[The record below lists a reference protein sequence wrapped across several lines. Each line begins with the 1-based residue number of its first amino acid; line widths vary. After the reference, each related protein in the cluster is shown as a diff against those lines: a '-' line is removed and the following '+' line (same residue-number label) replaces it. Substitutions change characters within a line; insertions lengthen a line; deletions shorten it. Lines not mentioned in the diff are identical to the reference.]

1 MTQSS
6 DLVAATAAPSA
17 PSKTKRFA
25 QVAGAAALSV
35 GLMGTFAFPAYATP
49 DSSGPGADGLNEQ
62 LSATAFSDTDS
73 ANVQNL
79 TVSESTAN
87 ENVAVDALAG
97 TAKTSDDQAQA
108 AEEKVK
114 AAEDQAK
121 QDAQDEAAEALEAQ
135 QASASDDAAPAD
147 DVAGEDIPS
156 GEGAGAI
163 VNAAR
168 AQLGVM
174 QDCTAL
180 VEKSLRAAGIPAGDL
195 GTQVG
200 EYTALGGKQISSGSM
215 APGDILVWPGAHV
228 AVYIGNGQAVHGGW
242 NGGTTAIG
250 PISGGTMGGGPG
262 AVVRF

>member
-35 GLMGTFAFPAYATP
+35 GLMGTFAFPAYATF
-49 DSSGPGADGLNEQ
+49 DDAGNGPDGL
-62 LSATAFSDTDS
+62 SAS
-73 ANVQNL
+73 
-79 TVSESTAN
+79 
-87 ENVAVDALAG
+87 
-97 TAKTSDDQAQA
+97 A
-108 AEEKVK
+108 AEYSAPLEGAQSLTAPAAPIETADVAPATVATTENADQEKAEADAEREADAK
-114 AAEDQAK
+114 AEAE
-121 QDAQDEAAEALEAQ
+121 AEALAAQ
-135 QASASDDAAPAD
+135 QESAASDDAAPAD

-163 VNAAR
+163 VDAAK

-200 EYTALGGKQISSGSM
+200 EYTALGGKQVSTGSM

>member
-6 DLVAATAAPSA
+6 ELVAATTAPSA

-35 GLMGTFAFPAYATP
+35 GLMGTFAFPAYATF
-49 DSSGPGADGLNEQ
+49 DDAGNGPDGL
-62 LSATAFSDTDS
+62 S
-73 ANVQNL
+73 
-79 TVSESTAN
+79 
-87 ENVAVDALAG
+87 
-97 TAKTSDDQAQA
+97 QA
-108 AEEKVK
+108 AEYGAPVENAQSLTAPELEADVVDVAPASSANTAEADAVEKAEAEAEAKKK
-114 AAEDQAK
+114 ADAEAAK
-121 QDAQDEAAEALEAQ
+121 EAEALEAQ
-135 QASASDDAAPAD
+135 QGAGSDDAAPAD
-147 DVAGEDIPS
+147 EPAGEDIPS

-163 VNAAR
+163 VSAAK
-168 AQLGVM
+168 AQLGVA

-200 EYTALGGKQISSGSM
+200 EYTALGGKQVSTGSM

>member
-6 DLVAATAAPSA
+6 ELVAATTAPSA

-35 GLMGTFAFPAYATP
+35 GLMGTFAFPAYATF
-49 DSSGPGADGLNEQ
+49 DDAGNGPDGL
-62 LSATAFSDTDS
+62 S
-73 ANVQNL
+73 
-79 TVSESTAN
+79 
-87 ENVAVDALAG
+87 
-97 TAKTSDDQAQA
+97 QA
-108 AEEKVK
+108 AEYGAPVQNAQSLQAPELEADVVDV
-114 AAEDQAK
+114 APVSSANTAEA
-121 QDAQDEAAEALEAQ
+121 DEAEKAKAEAEAEAKAKKDAEKAEAEALEAQ
-135 QASASDDAAPAD
+135 QGAGSDDAAPAD
-147 DVAGEDIPS
+147 EPAGEDIPS

-163 VNAAR
+163 VSAAK
-168 AQLGVM
+168 AQLGVA

-200 EYTALGGKQISSGSM
+200 EYTALGGKQVSTGSM

>member
-6 DLVAATAAPSA
+6 ELVAATTAPSA
-17 PSKTKRFA
+17 HSKTKRFA

-35 GLMGTFAFPAYATP
+35 GLMGTFAFPAYATYDVEGGP
-49 DSSGPGADGLNEQ
+49 DGFVQAQTDASAEYGAPVENAQSLQASELDVDVVDVAPV
-62 LSATAFSDTDS
+62 SS
-73 ANVQNL
+73 AN
-79 TVSESTAN
+79 T
-87 ENVAVDALAG
+87 DAAD
-97 TAKTSDDQAQA
+97 KD
-108 AEEKVK
+108 E
-114 AAEDQAK
+114 QAK
-121 QDAQDEAAEALEAQ
+121 KDAEAEAKAKKDAEKAEAEALEAQ
-135 QASASDDAAPAD
+135 QASSSDDAASASEP
-147 DVAGEDIPS
+147 AGEDIPS

-163 VNAAR
+163 VSAAK
-168 AQLGVM
+168 AQLGVA

-200 EYTALGGKQISSGSM
+200 EYTALGGKQVSTGSM

>member
-6 DLVAATAAPSA
+6 ELVAATTAPSA
-17 PSKTKRFA
+17 HSKTKRFA

-35 GLMGTFAFPAYATP
+35 GLMGTFAFPAYATF
-49 DSSGPGADGLNEQ
+49 DDAGNGPDGLSETVEYG
-62 LSATAFSDTDS
+62 AP
-73 ANVQNL
+73 VQNAQSL
-79 TVSESTAN
+79 TAPESSISE
-87 ENVAVDALAG
+87 VADVAAPS
-97 TAKTSDDQAQA
+97 AVSDDVYTAEQEKAKAEADAKKKAEAEA
-108 AEEKVK
+108 AKE
-114 AAEDQAK
+114 
-121 QDAQDEAAEALEAQ
+121 AEALEAQ
-135 QASASDDAAPAD
+135 QASSSDDAASDSEP
-147 DVAGEDIPS
+147 AGEDIPS

-163 VNAAR
+163 VSAAK
-168 AQLGVM
+168 AQLGVA

-200 EYTALGGKQISSGSM
+200 EYTALGGKQVSTGSM

>member
-35 GLMGTFAFPAYATP
+35 GLMGTFAFPAYATF
-49 DSSGPGADGLNEQ
+49 DDAGNGPDGL
-62 LSATAFSDTDS
+62 SASAAEYSAPLEGAQSLTAPAAPIETADV
-73 ANVQNL
+73 APA
-79 TVSESTAN
+79 TVSTT
-87 ENVAVDALAG
+87 ENADDAEA
-97 TAKTSDDQAQA
+97 
-108 AEEKVK
+108 K
-114 AAEDQAK
+114 AAADAK
-121 QDAQDEAAEALEAQ
+121 KKADAEAKAEAEALAAQ
-135 QASASDDAAPAD
+135 QESAAADDAAPAD

-163 VNAAR
+163 VDAAK

-200 EYTALGGKQISSGSM
+200 EYTALGGKQVSTGSM